1 MQTSQKIDTLV
12 QRLLVASRNQGVSVE
27 ASNEMIKLNEQLH
40 RELEMYFDAI
50 DTIDEAQYTQVQTWL
65 ESIQQV
71 QALADDARSKLK
83 LEASELNKGR
93 SNVKKYLSNS

>member
-12 QRLLVASRNQGVSVE
+12 QRLLVASRNQSVSVE

>member
-12 QRLLVASRNQGVSVE
+12 QRLLVASRNQSVSVE

-40 RELEMYFDAI
+40 CELEVYFDAI

>member
-12 QRLLVASRNQGVSVE
+12 QRLLVASRNQSVSVE

-40 RELEMYFDAI
+40 RELEVYFDAI